1 MVVVVVSLVA
11 LVSERWSLSARR
23 RAVLPLP
30 LWEEEPPCAEV
41 VSDALCALS
50 WSQDSGLCDHEGAFG
65 VVQLALVSAAA
76 AAECPELAVGSKGSL
91 ETAAVVVP
99 LVSAAAAAAAT
110 GGGGQASAAAAAA
123 CPELPGGS
131 KGSLRSAAAAF
142 VAVAAA
148 VAWVAEAGTEANL
161 ELAAMVV

>member
-1 MVVVVVSLVA
+1 MVLVVSLVV

-50 WSQDSGLCDHEGAFG
+50 WSQDSGLCDHERAFG

-91 ETAAVVVP
+91 E
-99 LVSAAAAAAAT
+99 SAAAAV
-110 GGGGQASAAAAAA
+110 
-123 CPELPGGS
+123 
-131 KGSLRSAAAAF
+131 

-148 VAWVAEAGTEANL
+148 VDWVAKAGT
-161 ELAAMVV
+161 AA